1 MSKAYARPAGTAAIL
16 SRLHTWQNSAASLVI
31 FAIAALA
38 LAYLVV
44 LPIGFMFIQSFM
56 DEQGRFTLTNYSYV
70 FNNRGLYRAFVNTI
84 LASLGVALLSIVIG
98 TPLAFGVARTRMWG
112 KALVRI
118 AVIVAIV
125 SPPFLMTIAYIQLA
139 GPNNGY
145 LNQLLRALLVATDYG
160 PLNIFTIWAFV
171 FLAVPNG
178 VAFVFLQLAPAFN
191 NMDPS
196 LEEAG
201 RMMGARPARTV
212 FSITLPLMLPAILS
226 GGLLAFSTTLAI
238 YGTAHILNLEVM
250 TMAIRKALLSRLDF
264 PTAATL
270 SVTVVAISLVALYV
284 YRWIV
289 RRGEAYQTLGGRGF
303 RPSLME
309 IGRWRHLFTA
319 IGLVFGL
326 STAFVPYGLMLLTS
340 FLPAAGQD
348 LFTLDFTLR
357 NYAFVLNTPFIREA
371 LANSLILATASATVV
386 TILGVIIGY
395 IVTRTRLSGRAV
407 LDYISILPLGVAGT
421 ALAVGIVIVHLNAP
435 FNSLGIYGTL
445 WIMLVAYAARFI
457 AFGVRNSQTA
467 LMQVSRELE
476 EAARVHGA
484 TQLKTIALIILPL
497 IKGPLIYTWI
507 LVFILAFPEVSA
519 SIILRGVDTDVSAT
533 ALLEVWDGTG
543 GLPVACALGMV
554 IFAIIGI
561 PVLLLQ
567 HFGGR
572 SVLDARG

>member
-1 MSKAYARPAGTAAIL
+1 MSIVTSGHAAGPAP
-16 SRLHTWQNSAASLVI
+16 RFRRSAHSIPALI
-31 FAIAALA
+31 TFIIAAAA

-44 LPIGFMFIQSFM
+44 LPIGFMFVQSFM
-56 DEQGRFTLTNYSYV
+56 DGRGGFTLENYADV
-70 FNNRGLYRAFVNTI
+70 FRSRRLFRAFMNTI
-84 LASLGVALLSIVIG
+84 LASVGVAALSMIIG

-112 KALVRI
+112 KALVRV

-145 LNQLLRALLVATDYG
+145 LNQLLRFLFNVTDYG

-250 TMAIRKALLSRLDF
+250 TMAIRRALLTQLNF

-270 SVTVVAISLVALYV
+270 SVTVVAISLASLVV
-284 YRWIV
+284 YRWVV
-289 RRGEAYQTLGGRGF
+289 RRGEMYQTLGGRGF
-303 RPSLME
+303 RPALME
-309 IGRWRHLFTA
+309 IGRWRHFFTA

-326 STAFVPYGLMLLTS
+326 TSAFVPYGLMLLTS

-348 LFTLDFTLR
+348 IFAFNFTLR
-357 NYAFVLNTPFIREA
+357 NYAFVLGTRFLREA
-371 LANSLILATASATVV
+371 LWNSFILATASATLV
-386 TILGVIIGY
+386 TMLGVIIGY
-395 IVTRTRLSGRAV
+395 IVTRTQLRGRAI
-407 LDYISILPLGVAGT
+407 LDYIAILPLGVAGT
-421 ALAVGIVIVHLNAP
+421 ALAVGIVIVHLNEP
-435 FNSLGIYGTL
+435 FRGLGIYGTL

-484 TQLKTIALIILPL
+484 SQLVTIVLIVLPL
-497 IKGPLIYTWI
+497 VRKSLVYTWI

-519 SIILRGVDTDVSAT
+519 SIVLRGVDTDVSAT
-533 ALLEVWDGTG
+533 ALLEIWDGTG
-543 GLPVACALGMV
+543 GLAVACALGMV

-572 SVLDARG
+572 SVLDSSR